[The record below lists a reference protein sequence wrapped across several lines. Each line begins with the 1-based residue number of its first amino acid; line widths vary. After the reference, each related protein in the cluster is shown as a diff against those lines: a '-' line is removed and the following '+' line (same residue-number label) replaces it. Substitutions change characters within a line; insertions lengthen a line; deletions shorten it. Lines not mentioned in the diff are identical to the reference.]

1 LNRKA
6 LKKYNPIPTD
16 MRNAI
21 KWVEDEIEI
30 LKKISSPYLINYLD
44 SFSTIIEDS
53 EFKCYHVVNNYY
65 QVNFYF
71 SFNFL
76 VSLLVSIIID
86 AVVYLNAKITGRV

>member
-1 LNRKA
+1 
-6 LKKYNPIPTD
+6 
-16 MRNAI
+16 MGNAI